1 MEIGR
6 IGRMIVPLYL
16 QSKGLLKK
24 SYLYIS
30 DYLEKNRDTYF
41 TKLTKVRDS
50 SDMIGWIQFFLTTI
64 VETAKQQK
72 EQLFKLEEL
81 SKEIEEIINELP
93 VKQDNARK
101 VVDVLYREPITS
113 RKKVLE
119 NSGMKPSTLNTTINS
134 LLEKNIIEEIT
145 GQGRNQIFAFRKYI
159 NIFIKNS

>member
-1 MEIGR
+1 
-6 IGRMIVPLYL
+6 MIVPLYL